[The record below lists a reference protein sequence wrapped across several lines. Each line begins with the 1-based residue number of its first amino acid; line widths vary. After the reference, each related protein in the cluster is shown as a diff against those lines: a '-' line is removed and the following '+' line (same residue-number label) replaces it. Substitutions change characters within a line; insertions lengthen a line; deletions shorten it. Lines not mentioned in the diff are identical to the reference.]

1 MQDNRDNRSVADM
14 VNEVLSRQ
22 AVARADQTGELF
34 EDALDAVL
42 ETEAGRQLRKLRD
55 GPRRHERAD
64 EWQANVAKERT
75 EERTAALGGPLPG
88 EALDSPTDG

>member
-64 EWQANVAKERT
+64 EWQANVA
-75 EERTAALGGPLPG
+75 EERAAERKGALGWQEPA
-88 EALDSPTDG
+88 EAPDSPTEG

>member
-1 MQDNRDNRSVADM
+1 MQGNRDNRSVADM
-14 VNEVLSRQ
+14 VDEVLSRQ
-22 AVARADQTGELF
+22 AVARADQTGEPF

-64 EWQANVAKERT
+64 E
-75 EERTAALGGPLPG
+75 G
-88 EALDSPTDG
+88 